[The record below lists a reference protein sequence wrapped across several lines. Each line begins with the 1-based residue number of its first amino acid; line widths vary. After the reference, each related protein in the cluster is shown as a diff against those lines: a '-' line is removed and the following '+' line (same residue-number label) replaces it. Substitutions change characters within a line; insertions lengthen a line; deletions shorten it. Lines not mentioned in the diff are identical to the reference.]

1 MLRVIR
7 SRHSQAPNPQP
18 QHASTMPVEGTVAN
32 EGNGAARVELNQ
44 VQRRQTQ
51 EEQDQEDDRA
61 RKKALK
67 ELVQSW
73 MDRLQLISVI
83 TTFFAS
89 TEAGLL
95 QVVAPSEAGQMTAAE
110 SAANAGVLGALV
122 LHTNAAILSFL
133 ASFLLVRYK
142 VEEAKK
148 EEMKVEYAASDHD
161 GGSEHPPDAQSSE
174 GVDPKKSLEKDLEKG
189 ASTMERTASEASS
202 KAELPHGASAGAK
215 SNPALSLQRPPP
227 RAGGAPPVRVTSPSP
242 VSPAQTH
249 SISNPS
255 FASPLASLRA
265 MNSSERRQTLSEPPI
280 FYASPPI
287 FHADPHL
294 EQVGPFAMLQPPTH
308 LLSRCHALCLWLSA
322 LGFVLA
328 IMGIACFSWSR
339 TTTGVAIFTTALIGG
354 SALASG
360 LVFLYPSS
368 A

>member
-1 MLRVIR
+1 MLRVLR
-7 SRHSQAPNPQP
+7 SRHSQAPQP
-18 QHASTMPVEGTVAN
+18 QQPTHASTMPVEGTIAD
-32 EGNGAARVELNQ
+32 EGNGAARLDLNRVQ
-44 VQRRQTQ
+44 QRRQTQ
-51 EEQDQEDDRA
+51 EEQDQEDDRE
-61 RKKALK
+61 RKKAMK

-95 QVVAPSEAGQMTAAE
+95 QVVAPSDPSDMSATE

-148 EEMKVEYAASDHD
+148 EEMKIEYAASDHD
-161 GGSEHPPDAQSSE
+161 HSDAGSEHPDAPSYE
-174 GVDPKKSLEKDLEKG
+174 GTDIEKG
-189 ASTMERTASEASS
+189 PVTIEMTASEPSTKRDAPVPMSRT
-202 KAELPHGASAGAK
+202 G
-215 SNPALSLQRPPP
+215 SNPAKARSNATNNGSNPTLSVHNLKRPP
-227 RAGGAPPVRVTSPSP
+227 VTVTSPSP
-242 VSPAQTH
+242 ISPSQTH

-280 FYASPPI
+280 F
-287 FHADPHL
+287 HANPHL

-328 IMGIACFSWSR
+328 IMGIACFAWSR

-360 LVFLYPSS
+360 LVFLYPST
-368 A
+368 